1 MRRSLFP
8 ALIVVLTLATLIL
21 CGAPVLAEEHY
32 QRYDHPQVEG
42 LPYGFWRNDALRMER
57 QAQREAERRFHAEQL
72 RQQRQ
77 IMHIHPGVVQGNHHR

>member
-1 MRRSLFP
+1 MKRFLLP
-8 ALIVVLTLATLIL
+8 VLTVVLTLTL
-21 CGAPVLAEEHY
+21 CGAPVLAEEHS
-32 QRYDHPQVEG
+32 QRFDHPQIEG
-42 LPYGFWRNDALRMER
+42 LPYGFWRNDAQRMER